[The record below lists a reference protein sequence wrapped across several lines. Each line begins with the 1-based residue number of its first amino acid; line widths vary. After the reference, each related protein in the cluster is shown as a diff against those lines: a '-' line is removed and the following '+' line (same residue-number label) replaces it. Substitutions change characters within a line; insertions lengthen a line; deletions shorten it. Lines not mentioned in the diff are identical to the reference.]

1 MNKQALKKSRIRKG
15 DMVVVI
21 AGRDRGK
28 SGKVLSVD
36 PAAGKI
42 VVEKL
47 NMIKRHTKP
56 NQKVKQGGILEREA
70 PLAISN
76 VLYLCPVT
84 KKPTRLGVRT
94 LDDGRRIR
102 FSRCIARRPAG
113 YPRRPARSAK
123 RLPQKILDLS
133 VQAAQIIV
141 GPALNALEDRGVDAK
156 EKGFPFR
163 HGDGPY
169 W

>member
-1 MNKQALKKSRIRKG
+1 MNVQALQKSRIRKG
-15 DMVVVI
+15 DTVVVI

-36 PAAGKI
+36 PGAGKV

-76 VLYLCPVT
+76 VMYLCPVT
-84 KKPTRLGVRT
+84 HKPTRLGVRT
-94 LDDGRRIR
+94 LADGRRVR
-102 FSRCIARRPAG
+102 FSKKSNEP
-113 YPRRPARSAK
+113 
-123 RLPQKILDLS
+123 
-133 VQAAQIIV
+133 V
-141 GPALNALEDRGVDAK
+141 E
-156 EKGFPFR
+156 
-163 HGDGPY
+163 
-169 W
+169 